1 MSRRH
6 RLYLAGPDV
15 FLPDPVAAGERRKWL
30 CAEYGFE
37 GVFPMDA
44 VADLR
49 GLSPRDT
56 GLKIGGLNEELIRS
70 CDGVVAN
77 MTPFRGPSA
86 DVGTAYE
93 MGYAAGLGRVVC
105 AYTNVAT
112 PFTQRTVA
120 FLGGNVAPSG
130 GDTGLR
136 DADGMALEDFGLADN
151 LMLESSI
158 ARTGGCLVIHNA
170 PPGEAFTALDGF
182 ERCLDFLRS
191 GPLSGS

>member
-1 MSRRH
+1 
-6 RLYLAGPDV
+6 
-15 FLPDPVAAGERRKWL
+15 
-30 CAEYGFE
+30 
-37 GVFPMDA
+37 

-49 GLSPRDT
+49 GLSPRDA
-56 GLKIGGLNEELIRS
+56 GLKIGALNEELIRG

-112 PFTQRTVA
+112 PFTRRTVT
-120 FLGGNVAPSG
+120 FLGGNVIPSG
-130 GDTGLR
+130 DDTGLR

-158 ARTGGCLVIHNA
+158 TRTGGCLVVHPA
-170 PPGEAFTALDGF
+170 PPGRAFTALEGF
-182 ERCLDFLRS
+182 ERCLAFLRS